1 MEAFQGDLGVTARSG
16 VVEKY
21 FWDMTRTESSQAESY
36 MRHLNTLIGTQDRY
50 AFVPPCFSAMR
61 CQCQFV
67 FRLGSSQPSPSSLLN
82 QLAASP
88 GRSFALLD
96 GNKHCFF
103 DAGGLADVVGCK
115 FRGRAD
121 AVLVLR
127 TARSLPKV
135 CALIR

>member
-16 VVEKY
+16 VMEKY
-21 FWDMTRTESSQAESY
+21 TWDMGRTEASQAEEY
-36 MRHLNTLIGTQDRY
+36 MRTLNTLIGTQDRY
-50 AFVPPCFSAMR
+50 AFVPPCFPAMR

-103 DAGGLADVVGCK
+103 DAGGLADVVGYK
-115 FRGRAD
+115 FRGRPD